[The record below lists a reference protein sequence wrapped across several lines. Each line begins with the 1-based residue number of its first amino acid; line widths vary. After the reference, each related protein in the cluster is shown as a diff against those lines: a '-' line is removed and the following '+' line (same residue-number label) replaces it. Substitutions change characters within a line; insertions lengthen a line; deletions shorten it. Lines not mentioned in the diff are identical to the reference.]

1 LEFHKDGE
9 ILAQMDNLQCLSI
22 YEDLVGFTLQ
32 ELDQQ
37 SDYVRATVDV
47 GVHGDIVRQV
57 AYFPDNETV
66 VSCSQDPLATLV
78 IRHVAARRT
87 PYIFRL
93 ARVSIT
99 FSRSSRFQSQ
109 LVQFNVYCSFPHF
122 LFENT
127 RLVP

>member
-1 LEFHKDGE
+1 
-9 ILAQMDNLQCLSI
+9 MDNLQCLSI
-22 YEDLVGFTLQ
+22 YEDLVGFALQ

-47 GVHGDIVRQV
+47 RVHGDVVRQV
-57 AYFPDNETV
+57 AYFPHNETV
-66 VSCSQDPLATLV
+66 VSCSQDPSATLV

-93 ARVSIT
+93 ARVSVT
-99 FSRSSRFQSQ
+99 LSRNSQFESQ
-109 LVQFNVYCSFPHF
+109 LVLFNVYCSFPHF

-127 RLVP
+127 RLVLKTDQVPLISR

>member
-1 LEFHKDGE
+1 
-9 ILAQMDNLQCLSI
+9 
-22 YEDLVGFTLQ
+22 LQ

-57 AYFPDNETV
+57 AYYRDNETV
-66 VSCSQDPLATLV
+66 VSCSQDPSATLV

-87 PYIFRL
+87 PYIFKL

-99 FSRSSRFQSQ
+99 WSRNSGFESQ
-109 LVQFNVYCSFPHF
+109 IVFFNVYRSFPHL

-127 RLVP
+127 GGVP

>member
-1 LEFHKDGE
+1 V
-9 ILAQMDNLQCLSI
+9 DN
-22 YEDLVGFTLQ
+22 LQ

-66 VSCSQDPLATLV
+66 VSCSQDPSTTLV

-99 FSRSSRFQSQ
+99 LSRSSQFESQ
-109 LVQFNVYCSFPHF
+109 LVLFNV
-122 LFENT
+122 
-127 RLVP
+127 